1 MRRTGVANRRLVI
14 FLKMEDLL
22 ILLIK
27 EYQEQVKNSQDERE
41 KEILSGVINKL
52 GRLLYTYRPSAT
64 LKLLEEYESPIVYS
78 SKTEEEETPPP

>member
-1 MRRTGVANRRLVI
+1 
-14 FLKMEDLL
+14 MEDLL

-78 SKTEEEETPPP
+78 SKTEEEETPPLR